1 MTVTTTPI
9 RRWAFLAAASV
20 AAASL
25 APLARA
31 QQVQAG
37 RTVDLAPRFGD
48 QAPAL
53 YEHVLRVDTTQ
64 GVARIGEQS
73 LRTLIFRRFEVSTRR
88 LEEGQEDG
96 AVAEAVFSL
105 RRVAMRV
112 ERASGV
118 AFDFDSDR
126 PRVSD
131 PGLPS
136 LQGQV
141 RALRA
146 LAAMD
151 AVVRLDAAGRA
162 LEVQGLEPLEE
173 IAQEDPG
180 ARILM
185 GLIGRAWFE
194 GMCNQLWAIGGDKG
208 QAQVGQTWE
217 HIEGAPVGDSGQTSP
232 LALRYT
238 LKRVEGDIAHIEGE
252 GEVQIDDKTQILP
265 DADAQIVN
273 NKAVARCQWSLS
285 DGRAHRY
292 TYHFKMEV
300 ALSASGLD
308 MTQIQD
314 IAQTL
319 TLVQ

>member
-1 MTVTTTPI
+1 MSAIITST
-9 RRWAFLAAASV
+9 RRLALLGV
-20 AAASL
+20 AAAAAAV
-25 APLARA
+25 APQAPA
-31 QQVQAG
+31 QREQAPI
-37 RTVDLAPRFGD
+37 DLTPRFAA

-73 LRTLIFRRFEVSTRR
+73 LRTLVFRRFEVSTKP
-88 LEEGQEDG
+88 LEGEQEDG

-112 ERASGV
+112 ERSTGV

-126 PRVSD
+126 PRISD
-131 PGLPS
+131 PGQPS

-141 RALRA
+141 KALRA
-146 LAAMD
+146 LAALD
-151 AVVRLDAAGRA
+151 ATVRLDAAGRA
-162 LEVQGLEPLEE
+162 IEVQGLEPLEA
-173 IAQEDPG
+173 IAKEDQG

-185 GLIGRAWFE
+185 GLIGKAWFE
-194 GMCNQLWAIGGDKG
+194 GMCNQLWGVGGAKG
-208 QAQVGQTWE
+208 QASVGQSWE
-217 HIEGAPVGDSGQTSP
+217 HIEGAPVGESGKTSP

-238 LKRVEGDIAHIEGE
+238 LKRVDGDIAHIEGE
-252 GEVQIDDKTQILP
+252 GEVRIGDQTTILP

-273 NKAVARCQWSLS
+273 NKAVAQCDWSLT
-285 DGRAHRY
+285 DGRAHKY

-319 TLVQ
+319 ALVE